1 MKESGKYSDPIRIR
15 AHLLLCI
22 QGFHGYGYTTEF
34 VSHMARVIS
43 FLKSDPYYKLQIVVK
58 TDELCSRCS
67 YNVDG
72 RCMKEFTDKINKVD
86 RSLKKQ
92 I

>member
-15 AHLLLCI
+15 VHLLLCI
-22 QGFHGYGYTTEF
+22 QRFHGYGYTTEF

-43 FLKSDPYYKLQIVVK
+43 FLKSDQYYKLQIAVK
-58 TDELCSRCS
+58 ADELCSRCS

-72 RCMKEFTDKINKVD
+72 RCIKEFTDKINKVD
-86 RSLKKQ
+86 KLLKKQ

>member
-1 MKESGKYSDPIRIR
+1 
-15 AHLLLCI
+15 
-22 QGFHGYGYTTEF
+22 
-34 VSHMARVIS
+34 MARVIS
-43 FLKSDPYYKLQIVVK
+43 FLKSDQYYKLQIVVK

-72 RCMKEFTDKINKVD
+72 RCIKEFTDKINKVD
-86 RSLKKQ
+86 KLLKKQ